1 MDYLESSLEP
11 EDAKYPSAMYLRK
24 TIQADIS
31 KEEFMKLG
39 LTTDKEKLWAE
50 LNKSYPVEA
59 DDFTL
64 ALKYRLMQA
73 KNKEENLTKYL
84 DVSEEIQNRIYN
96 LANELTKVDA
106 FAAAI
111 KTKQYTL
118 TRIKRCLM
126 HILLEIEA
134 DQTEAKYVRLLGF
147 RKEASQLIK
156 AMQEEGRYPVVQRPA
171 KAKEILEEEQLML
184 FKQDV
189 FASELYEST
198 KALKFKQAQGEA
210 FSEYRQSPVIL

>member
-1 MDYLESSLEP
+1 
-11 EDAKYPSAMYLRK
+11 
-24 TIQADIS
+24 
-31 KEEFMKLG
+31 
-39 LTTDKEKLWAE
+39 
-50 LNKSYPVEA
+50 
-59 DDFTL
+59 
-64 ALKYRLMQA
+64 
-73 KNKEENLTKYL
+73 
-84 DVSEEIQNRIYN
+84 
-96 LANELTKVDA
+96 
-106 FAAAI
+106 
-111 KTKQYTL
+111 
-118 TRIKRCLM
+118 M

-198 KALKFKQAQGEA
+198 KALKFKQAQEEA